1 MNDNKQNCKPS
12 GSKWKIF
19 WIVTG
24 SVLFLILAAVVT
36 VIMLLFSSPV
46 EIPERKLEAI
56 DFYTQGKIA
65 EKVYRQM
72 RRNAGK
78 LCRMKLNEA
87 EVNSLIRVSEFGHDR
102 MRKPHEM
109 PLRYLQ
115 LTYRDGAFSGEFP
128 LDTKAGFLNGGVIKI
143 RFTAK
148 LNKTPEKWSVD
159 VEKVYLG
166 KIKFSRVKANEIVN
180 KALAQA
186 DMNDVNKV
194 IQDIYVDEWGKLN
207 ITYYPEKLLPLLGKS
222 LNKR

>member
-1 MNDNKQNCKPS
+1 MNDKKQS
-12 GSKWKIF
+12 GKQSGAKWKIF
-19 WIVTG
+19 WIVAG
-24 SVLFLILAAVVT
+24 SVLLLAIAAVVT
-36 VIMLLFSSPV
+36 VVMLLFSSPV

-56 DFYTQGKIA
+56 DFYTQSKIA
-65 EKVYRQM
+65 EKVYRQV
-72 RRNAGK
+72 RRNSGK
-78 LCRMKLNEA
+78 LCRMKLKEE

-115 LTYRDGAFSGEFP
+115 LTYRNGAFSGEFP

-148 LNKTPEKWSVD
+148 LNKTPEKWSAD
-159 VEKVYLG
+159 VERVYLG

-194 IQDIYVDEWGKLN
+194 VQDIYADEDGKLN
-207 ITYYPEKLLPLLGKS
+207 ITYYPEKLLLLLGKS

>member
-1 MNDNKQNCKPS
+1 
-12 GSKWKIF
+12 
-19 WIVTG
+19 
-24 SVLFLILAAVVT
+24 
-36 VIMLLFSSPV
+36 
-46 EIPERKLEAI
+46 
-56 DFYTQGKIA
+56 
-65 EKVYRQM
+65 
-72 RRNAGK
+72 
-78 LCRMKLNEA
+78 
-87 EVNSLIRVSEFGHDR
+87 
-102 MRKPHEM
+102 M